1 MNYAAILV
9 PGFPLHALLRVEAGL
24 ADRPVAV
31 VTGEGRHAV
40 VLASNRPSLLPPGLA
55 VTLALARCHELV
67 LRAPHPVAEVEADRV
82 LQAAALTLSPRVEA
96 TARCHCTVD
105 LQGAD
110 PTVTVTTLRRR
121 LPELSAQGLPA
132 RAGLA
137 PTPDLAAYAA
147 ARAEPLLVVED
158 ARAFLADL
166 PITLAEPSPDQS
178 RILAGWGVHTF
189 TQLTALP
196 KAETATRLG
205 AGGLGLWER
214 AAGVSTR
221 PLRLLTPARSFAAAW
236 DYDPPIE
243 TLEPLSFK
251 LRRYAERLAW
261 ELRAA
266 HLVAESLHLTLRLD
280 DDRTLRREFGLPEPD
295 AEVDRWMRVMMVHL
309 ETLRVEVPLVG
320 ASLVVKPTRPR
331 VRQGGLFE
339 TGLKDPGSFWET
351 VARLSAIVGED
362 RVGTPVVLNTHR
374 PDAFAL
380 EKPSEVVPPPALAPL
395 HPARG
400 LVLRRYRP
408 ARPVR
413 VQIQGGRPVAVQGDP
428 HGAVEASAGPW
439 RLAGEWWEAGGAW
452 NLELWQV
459 QLGGVAY
466 QVARDAE
473 GWRVEGVWD

>member
-1 MNYAAILV
+1 MNYAALWV
-9 PGFPLHALLRVEAGL
+9 PAFPLHALLRAEGSL
-24 ADRPVAV
+24 AARPVAV

-40 VLASNRPSLLPPGLA
+40 VMASNRPRLLPAGLA
-55 VTLALARCHELV
+55 VTLALARCPEVV
-67 LRAPHPVAEVEADRV
+67 LQAPHPAAEVEANRV
-82 LQAAALTLSPRVEA
+82 LQAAALALSPRVEA
-96 TARCHCTVD
+96 TARGHCTVD

-110 PTVTVTTLRRR
+110 MTATLATLRRR
-121 LPELSAQGLPA
+121 LPELRAQGIPTQ
-132 RAGLA
+132 AGLA

-166 PITLAEPSPDQS
+166 PITLAEPSAEQS
-178 RILAGWGVHTF
+178 RILAGWGVKTF
-189 TQLTALP
+189 AQLTALP

-205 AGGLGLWER
+205 AGGLALWER

-221 PLRLLTPARSFAAAW
+221 PLRLLTPSRSFAAAW

-266 HLVAESLHLTLRLD
+266 HLVAEALHLTLRLD

-295 AEVDRWMRVMMVHL
+295 AEVERWMRVMLVHL

-339 TGLKDPGSFWET
+339 TGLKDPASFWET
-351 VARLSAIVGED
+351 LARLAALVGED
-362 RVGTPVVLNTHR
+362 RVGTPVVHNTHR
-374 PDAFAL
+374 PDVFTL
-380 EKPSEVVPPPALAPL
+380 EKPPEVVPPPELPSL
-395 HPARG
+395 HPVRG

-413 VQIQGGRPVAVQGDP
+413 VQTRAGRPVALQGDP

-439 RLAGEWWEAGGAW
+439 RLAGAWWEARGAW

-459 QLGGVAY
+459 QLAGVAY
-466 QVARDAE
+466 QVARDPE